1 MSIISSTSAD
11 APRSDLV
18 KTLGASQHTEQASNV
33 QSESEQPTVL
43 LIDDSI
49 EILRLLQVRLRSEDI
64 NLVTATNAMD
74 GLRIIAERKPSL
86 ILLDLDMPVMDG
98 FEALRILKSNTDT
111 MDIPVIVIS
120 GSDATDDKVTGFEF
134 GAIDYVCKPFNMP
147 ELRARIRSALRVQQL
162 MQMLAQKAQIDGL
175 TGLWNRAHFDDRLAE
190 EVAGHIRTGRP
201 FTLVLCDLDH
211 FKSLNDTHGHPA
223 GDGVLEKF
231 GKILTSTLRRSDIAC
246 RYGGEE
252 FGLIL
257 RETDAEQARPLIE
270 RVRQTLEETHWPNHP
285 ERQITASFG
294 VCDMPVSNPSKP
306 ASWLETVDKALYEAK
321 RLGRNRLFIAGDPI
335 NDGAP
340 LAKAG

>member
-1 MSIISSTSAD
+1 V
-11 APRSDLV
+11 P
-18 KTLGASQHTEQASNV
+18 
-33 QSESEQPTVL
+33 SESEQPMVL
-43 LIDDSI
+43 LIDDSV
-49 EILRLLQVRLRSEDI
+49 EILRLLQVRLRSENVD
-64 NLVTATNAMD
+64 LVTATNAMD
-74 GLRIIAERKPSL
+74 GLRIVSERKPSL

-98 FEALRILKSNTDT
+98 FEALRILKDSTDT

-120 GSDATDDKVTGFEF
+120 GSDDTDDKVTGFEF

-190 EVAGHIRTGRP
+190 EVAGHVRTGRP

-223 GDGVLEKF
+223 GDAVLEKF
-231 GKILTSTLRRSDIAC
+231 SLILTKTLRRSDIAC

-270 RVRQTLEETHWPNHP
+270 RVRETLAETHWPKHP

-294 VCDMPVSNPSKP
+294 VCDGP
-306 ASWLETVDKALYEAK
+306 ASKSAEPAAWLETVDKALYEAK
-321 RLGRNRLFIAGDPI
+321 RLGRNRLYIFGDPI
-335 NDGAP
+335 PDGAP